1 MADANP
7 AIEIELFLRNALREK
22 AVEEKAITKA
32 LAALRPVLQRIER
45 MVDDSGLLEVGP
57 NREQRLR
64 GLSVAIARMIRDD
77 WGAPQLAELQAD
89 LAPFIADQME
99 FARGLVTS
107 AGGSLAA
114 PGAASLNTAAV
125 VNNAIIGGKPLGTV
139 LTSSLPA
146 TIADR
151 VERYVRVGMIGDV
164 EVRTFDAAVEGP
176 TAGNVQAIF
185 RTAVH
190 ESASDAQQAIFKVEA
205 DPAWL
210 GDDGLIW
217 TAILDSAVCP
227 VCVALDGKRFPPEYV
242 KVSPHSQCVLGDTEI
257 DPGILLAGTRGVYSG
272 IIVRL
277 RTASGRVLGM
287 TENHPVLTLDGW
299 KPAKALKRGDQL
311 IAKGGQG
318 QALIDPN
325 LNQPPATAEKLFG
338 LLTHQPGVDLGRVPT
353 APVDFHGDGLGFE
366 DGNVDIAVVNRQL
379 LGNSNTVSLEDLRE
393 PLFVGTDSG
402 LVPVDHLSAAD
413 ALLLALHTTASG
425 LVGGLD
431 LAQALICGH
440 LGPLESLGFALRARG
455 DAGFDEPL
463 ADGATSHAQLLRDL
477 VFAHSGAVE
486 IDNVEDVN
494 LKAESHVE
502 VYDFSTLAG
511 AYFAN
516 GILAHNCRCYLL
528 PWKWRVPDMI
538 NPEGEKVPIRRP
550 VEGDKGEDEL
560 PFKVAAKQWVKD
572 NPETAQAIFGK
583 RLGKELSEG
592 RISFDKAVKQ
602 WSSKRSK

>member
-114 PGAASLNTAAV
+114 PGAASLNPAAV

-151 VERYVRVGMIGDV
+151 VERYVRIGMIGDV

-242 KVSPHSQCVLGDTEI
+242 KVSPHSQC
-257 DPGILLAGTRGVYSG
+257 
-272 IIVRL
+272 
-277 RTASGRVLGM
+277 
-287 TENHPVLTLDGW
+287 
-299 KPAKALKRGDQL
+299 
-311 IAKGGQG
+311 
-318 QALIDPN
+318 
-325 LNQPPATAEKLFG
+325 
-338 LLTHQPGVDLGRVPT
+338 
-353 APVDFHGDGLGFE
+353 
-366 DGNVDIAVVNRQL
+366 
-379 LGNSNTVSLEDLRE
+379 
-393 PLFVGTDSG
+393 
-402 LVPVDHLSAAD
+402 
-413 ALLLALHTTASG
+413 
-425 LVGGLD
+425 
-431 LAQALICGH
+431 
-440 LGPLESLGFALRARG
+440 
-455 DAGFDEPL
+455 
-463 ADGATSHAQLLRDL
+463 
-477 VFAHSGAVE
+477 
-486 IDNVEDVN
+486 
-494 LKAESHVE
+494 
-502 VYDFSTLAG
+502 
-511 AYFAN
+511 
-516 GILAHNCRCYLL
+516 RCYLL
-528 PWKWRVPDMI
+528 PWKWRVPDMT

-592 RISFDKAVKQ
+592 KISFEKAVKQ